1 MAITA
6 LLQRLSSVKT
16 SVELL
21 SDPLGLP
28 LNDHKMAVAASWF
41 RS

>member
-6 LLQRLSSVKT
+6 LLQRLSSVRT
-16 SVELL
+16 SVEL

-28 LNDHKMAVAASWF
+28 LNDHKMAIAASRF